1 MAPANGWIYRRLKVR
16 SREGFLVE
24 QHGKQCMIRELFE
37 LPLAPFNS
45 LGWAT
50 QAKLFVFRNLPVQC
64 YIYIYCISIYLS
76 IYLSILEDSGGE
88 SEGCGRIRGTRREG
102 SNATLLCHERKVLL
116 AESTEHKKTSTFILS
131 SLDIWYAFSQGR
143 GRSRIASFNSL
154 YRGG

>member
-76 IYLSILEDSGGE
+76 IYLYLRTVGAKAKGVEG
-88 SEGCGRIRGTRREG
+88 SEG
-102 SNATLLCHERKVLL
+102 
-116 AESTEHKKTSTFILS
+116 
-131 SLDIWYAFSQGR
+131 
-143 GRSRIASFNSL
+143 
-154 YRGG
+154 RGGRAATQRFCATSAKCCWLSQPNTKKHRLSYCLL